1 MCFAGLSLNLSTE
14 CFDSIFDSAISRRL
28 CMIDTITKITIIKD
42 RKRELQNKWSSY
54 RKKRTLQA
62 YDGDAKQEFSNSCTN
77 HMNNEKK
84 I

>member
-1 MCFAGLSLNLSTE
+1 
-14 CFDSIFDSAISRRL
+14 
-28 CMIDTITKITIIKD
+28 MIDTITKITIIKD